1 MQTIPGSVAAS
12 SSRPTTPGAVDED
25 LPRRYKKEAIE
36 SHRRMLRDSIISMKG
51 VIAKLEKSLKKELW
65 REVQVDNDRFSE
77 RDGDKR
83 IDIPEWLRNDFERI
97 IELQE
102 LEERVDWREA
112 YHSVWELDEKV
123 AQLHEY
129 RETDLWFEESEGG
142 YVQPPPFYDTG
153 RPGYSAPKD
162 AK

>member
-1 MQTIPGSVAAS
+1 
-12 SSRPTTPGAVDED
+12 
-25 LPRRYKKEAIE
+25 
-36 SHRRMLRDSIISMKG
+36 MLRDSIINIKC

-83 IDIPEWLRNDFERI
+83 IDIPEWLRNDFGRM

-112 YHSVWELDEKV
+112 YHSVRELDEKV
-123 AQLHEY
+123 
-129 RETDLWFEESEGG
+129 T
-142 YVQPPPFYDTG
+142 
-153 RPGYSAPKD
+153 
-162 AK
+162 